1 MGNRLV
7 PRSKAEGTGSGFLWA
22 CIVPRRGLYCSHGSS
37 TENLHAALSCI
48 AKDVHKAVDDL
59 LIDGVGW
66 SDWLRDTAPSL
77 SVHDPAGLHIMI
89 VRWTAVHS
97 RRAPPKLYF
106 SLRQGQQGAIT
117 THAVDAQGAL
127 VALGLATMKDRAAL
141 GAVYHRV
148 IAPQCRQILEMRQD
162 APVFAA
168 HVTFLDTPLQACKG
182 RSLSVRAALHSGG
195 FLVTVLGSDEQPQ
208 DAAPQAEPAI
218 ETSLDR
224 IDGAE

>member
-1 MGNRLV
+1 L
-7 PRSKAEGTGSGFLWA
+7 KAEGAGSGFLWA
-22 CIVPRRGLYCSHGSS
+22 CIVPGHGLYCSHGSS
-37 TENLHAALSCI
+37 TENLHVALSCI

-59 LIDGVGW
+59 LIDGVKW

-89 VRWTAVHS
+89 VRWTAGPS
-97 RRAPPKLYF
+97 RRALPKLYF

-117 THAVDAQGAL
+117 KHAVDAQGAL

-148 IAPQCRQILEMRQD
+148 IAPQCREVLEMRQD

-168 HVTFLDTPLQACKG
+168 HVSFLDTPLQECRG
-182 RSLSVRAALHSGG
+182 RTLSVRAALHSGG
-195 FLVTVLGSDEQPQ
+195 FLVTVLGQDEQPQ
-208 DAAPQAEPAI
+208 DDAVPQPEPAI
-218 ETSLDR
+218 ETSPGR